1 MGCAGGAGGWL
12 GPSPYGAGRAW
23 LPAPRHPAPC
33 RCVGP
38 LNSYFKGCL
47 CPRTSW
53 CPGASP
59 LKPCVPWAGV
69 CRPLSSGCCRGL
81 AGGSTLAALILW
93 KPREWP
99 GMGLRGTLITV
110 LSGTGSPSFLPIPAT
125 GPHEAPEM
133 MGVAWGPWRPR
144 GRRRPQPGLCL
155 SSLYTLG
162 LSPTSCCV
170 HDGAWGGPGDGPGSD
185 SSPLFGR
192 NSK

>member
-1 MGCAGGAGGWL
+1 MQVELAAGWVPLHMEQVERGSLLHAALPHAGVL
-12 GPSPYGAGRAW
+12 DPSILISRA
-23 LPAPRHPAPC
+23 P
-33 RCVGP
+33 
-38 LNSYFKGCL
+38 
-47 CPRTSW
+47 
-53 CPGASP
+53 
-59 LKPCVPWAGV
+59 KPCVPWAGV

-93 KPREWP
+93 KPRDWP

-144 GRRRPQPGLCL
+144 GRRRPQPCLCL

-162 LSPTSCCV
+162 LSPASCCV